1 MTDVSLVLLIDII
14 YRSTEPA
21 VQFLQRNWFFSEQ
34 GRVVRRTASEREG
47 VRRWGASCKAMVTNK
62 LLPAIRLLER
72 RARYLFYTVCLF
84 VFLDNPRADSRQS
97 LHAGV
102 LWFRMCHLPFCG
114 LAAPG
119 GRKRGEMKILL
130 LWKSVGN
137 FCILAVFERY
147 LSNAWT
153 DGSTPNFIYVGTM
166 SADVPPPLVG
176 SIGPWEREEGELKT
190 QKIGGGLIRA

>member
-1 MTDVSLVLLIDII
+1 MRCLMQSND
-14 YRSTEPA
+14 
-21 VQFLQRNWFFSEQ
+21 
-34 GRVVRRTASEREG
+34 
-47 VRRWGASCKAMVTNK
+47 KMVTNK

-102 LWFRMCHLPFCG
+102 LWCHLPFCG

-130 LWKSVGN
+130 L
-137 FCILAVFERY
+137 
-147 LSNAWT
+147 
-153 DGSTPNFIYVGTM
+153 
-166 SADVPPPLVG
+166 
-176 SIGPWEREEGELKT
+176 
-190 QKIGGGLIRA
+190 